1 MKKVICLLL
10 VLSLSMTW
18 SVSAFAATSSKN
30 LNGKTVV
37 SVIDDII
44 STGKVSKFNLEDGEI
59 TQYTGENGDIVHITE
74 FNDGSIRYE
83 YYSCEAEKIYSFV
96 DNSERDMGLAAVNA
110 TGEELDVFDVAE
122 YREKN
127 VTKIVLSDEE
137 EKSIREIM
145 EKDLSIE
152 DCQEQ
157 IRSVGNKDIIISEKN
172 GAKVATID
180 LQPNTR
186 AAVKMVNPTRMDINE
201 YQEEF
206 SWVIE
211 DSASVYHNILGRNIQ
226 SRVYSFADNFV
237 QKEMTP
243 TSVEVGLTI
252 LQAAVLCATESGLFL
267 TILGW
272 AGVGYSAAGITE
284 RFIFMDEQVYTYV
297 AEKSGWTYDY
307 ISPTA
312 NGRRN
317 GYAICYYNQ
326 TLGKITMGFDGTK
339 ERTNFHWVQ
348 TNPGIGDVY
357 DLSNSYILNKA
368 YQIYTSAVVANGI
381 YDAGYD
387 GRIL

>member
-18 SVSAFAATSSKN
+18 SVSVFAATSSKN

-96 DNSERDMGLAAVNA
+96 DISERDMGLAAVNA

-157 IRSVGNKDIIISEKN
+157 IPLGTNQPGDWRCIRFEQFLYPKQSISN
-172 GAKVATID
+172 LYVC
-180 LQPNTR
+180 
-186 AAVKMVNPTRMDINE
+186 
-201 YQEEF
+201 
-206 SWVIE
+206 
-211 DSASVYHNILGRNIQ
+211 
-226 SRVYSFADNFV
+226 SR
-237 QKEMTP
+237 
-243 TSVEVGLTI
+243 
-252 LQAAVLCATESGLFL
+252 C
-267 TILGW
+267 
-272 AGVGYSAAGITE
+272 
-284 RFIFMDEQVYTYV
+284 
-297 AEKSGWTYDY
+297 
-307 ISPTA
+307 
-312 NGRRN
+312 
-317 GYAICYYNQ
+317 
-326 TLGKITMGFDGTK
+326 
-339 ERTNFHWVQ
+339 
-348 TNPGIGDVY
+348 
-357 DLSNSYILNKA
+357 
-368 YQIYTSAVVANGI
+368 
-381 YDAGYD
+381 
-387 GRIL
+387 